1 MSNKQIPVDVEL
13 PEETSTLA
21 QVAALKSQQKNL
33 LSTTINGGV
42 QLELSDGIGIAKAV
56 ISREVITELEL
67 YKWIIA
73 KGSVLVIRGLI
84 FR

>member
-84 FR
+84 F